1 MNSSEEIASELVVSS
16 GDAPEVF
23 ETAEAAFDDV
33 SALVGPLAEGMEDDA
48 VGFVGNHRLCAEV
61 DDLGAQFVAIIAF
74 VGKESFHSGGKRQH
88 VGRSR
93 DVGVLAGGKM
103 KDDGPAARIAQAM
116 DFGRA
121 AAARAADGLILLPP
135 FPPEAQR

>member
-16 GDAPEVF
+16 GDAAKVL
-23 ETAEAAFDDV
+23 EAAKAALNDV
-33 SALVGPLAEGMEDDA
+33 STLVGPLAERMEDDA
-48 VGFVGNHRLCAEV
+48 VGFVGNDRLCAEV
-61 DDLGAQFVAIIAF
+61 DDLGAQLVTVVAF
-74 VGKESFHSGGKRQH
+74 VGDDSPHGRSERQH

-93 DVGVLAGGKM
+93 DVGILAGGEM

-121 AAARAADGLILLPP
+121 PAARAADSLILVPP